1 MVFHH
6 ATIITILMSLPS
18 LSFSYNSYQK
28 DVLKGDALSPLPYKI
43 EVSDTSTLYF
53 PFLIFF
59 SYILCL
65 SLSLSLTVIC
75 LFLARQPPSG
85 PGPPHSRGFQI
96 THNDAPQSVG
106 LLWTCDQ
113 LIVETSTSQHTTLTT
128 DKHPCPRWD
137 SNPQSQ
143 QASDRRPT
151 PQTARPLGPALSV
164 FKLVKYFSNTLSA

>member
-85 PGPPHSRGFQI
+85 PGPPHSRGF
-96 THNDAPQSVG
+96 
-106 LLWTCDQ
+106 
-113 LIVETSTSQHTTLTT
+113 
-128 DKHPCPRWD
+128 
-137 SNPQSQ
+137 
-143 QASDRRPT
+143 
-151 PQTARPLGPALSV
+151 
-164 FKLVKYFSNTLSA
+164 